1 MGLWY
6 QSSTRF
12 TRKKAACY
20 LEEYRMS
27 PTNLRSKRSR
37 DYDESVQSFLA
48 GKGMDKGEEL
58 NTEVFEEFLGLQ
70 FLIDM
75 VLDERG

>member
-1 MGLWY
+1 
-6 QSSTRF
+6 
-12 TRKKAACY
+12 
-20 LEEYRMS
+20 MS

-37 DYDESVQSFLA
+37 DYDESVQSLLG